1 MTILAAHS
9 MKSAEIRS
17 RIEPDLK
24 EGATRVLAECGL
36 NLSDAIRLFLRQ
48 VVANNGLPFEVK
60 MPNATTR
67 AAMEEAGS
75 NTLPR
80 FNSVDEMFDDLEKA
94 AKRKTSQGSRQEKN
108 IPIFP

>member
-1 MTILAAHS
+1 

-24 EGATRVLAECGL
+24 EGATRVLADCGL

-48 VVANNGLPFEVK
+48 VVVNNGLPFEVK

-67 AAMEEAGS
+67 AAMEEVRSG
-75 NTLPR
+75 NLPR
-80 FNSVDEMFDDLEKA
+80 FNSANELFDDLEKA
-94 AKRKTSQGSRQEKN
+94 TKRKTR
-108 IPIFP
+108 